1 MKSFKVLPKNKDIQL
16 LKRLLPFAKKERK
29 TFAIALALLPFLA
42 SASAVQPLLV
52 QKAIDGPISSGNLE
66 PLSLKEA
73 IDSMLA
79 GNIDALPLYVYVWL
93 LVASLLVQIV
103 FQSVQGFLVQKAG
116 QKMTASIRQN
126 LFDHVLSLSS
136 NYFSKMPVGKLI
148 TRLTSD
154 VEALGDV
161 FSTGAVGVISDLFAI
176 VVVLGF
182 MAALNPWLA
191 LILFIWLI
199 PITVMVLYFQRR
211 YRAATFRSREELSS
225 LNAILQ
231 ENILGINVVQLF
243 RREKRN
249 NEYYSQVNNRY
260 IKALDETILFDS
272 SISALMEWAGLIGI
286 ALLLWFGGIQALD
299 KTITLGVL
307 LAFIQYAQRLFNPI
321 RQITEKFTVFQSGFT
336 SIERLSAIL
345 DEPVEIKDIENP
357 QHLPLAEAKGK
368 ITFEHVSLAY
378 KEDETV
384 LKNLNFTIKPGEK
397 VALVGPTGAGKSS
410 IIRLL
415 SRLYEPSEGR
425 ILIDGVDITQV
436 TQAELRNYVGV
447 ILQDGFLFS
456 GDVASNIALGDEYA
470 QEKIEDAARRM
481 NVDSFIQQLPQG
493 YQTEIRERGN
503 NLSSGQKQL
512 LAFARAAVRYPPIL
526 VLDEATASLDVST
539 EALVQEALDRLLEGR
554 TAIIIAHRLTTIR
567 NVDRIL
573 VLKRGELVE
582 EGNHDQL
589 MQQNGL
595 YASLYRLQMLA
606 A

>member
-1 MKSFKVLPKNKDIQL
+1 VKSFKVLPKNKDIQL
-16 LKRLLPFAKKERK
+16 LKRLLPFAKKEWK
-29 TFAIALALLPFLA
+29 TFAIALALLPFL
-42 SASAVQPLLV
+42 SGASAVQPLLV
-52 QKAIDGPISSGNLE
+52 QKAIDGPISTGDLDG
-66 PLSLKEA
+66 LHL
-73 IDSMLA
+73 
-79 GNIDALPLYVYVWL
+79 YVWL
-93 LVASLLVQIV
+93 LAASLLVQII

-116 QKMTASIRQN
+116 QKMTASIRQS
-126 LFDHVLSLSS
+126 LFNHVLSLSS

-161 FSTGAVGVISDLFAI
+161 FSTGAVGVVSDLFSI

-191 LILFIWLI
+191 LILFVWLI

-211 YRAATFRSREELSS
+211 YREATYRSREELSS
-225 LNAILQ
+225 LNAVLQ

-249 NEYYSQVNNRY
+249 SEQYGQVNNRY
-260 IKALDETILFDS
+260 IKALDETIFFDS
-272 SISALMEWAGLIGI
+272 SISAVMEWAGLIGI
-286 ALLLWFGGIQALD
+286 SLLLWFGGIQVVD
-299 KTITLGVL
+299 SSITFGVL

-345 DEPVEIKDIENP
+345 DEPIEIKDIENP
-357 QHLPLAEAKGK
+357 QHLPLAEARGE

-384 LKNLNFTIKPGEK
+384 LKDLNFTIKPGEK

-481 NVDSFIQQLPQG
+481 NVDSFIQRLPQG

-539 EALVQEALDRLLEGR
+539 EALVQEALDRLLEER

>member
-1 MKSFKVLPKNKDIQL
+1 MKSFKILPKNKDIQL
-16 LKRLLPFAKKERK
+16 LKRLLPFAKKEWK
-29 TFAIALALLPFLA
+29 TFAIALALLPFLS

-52 QKAIDGPISSGNLE
+52 QKAIDGPIATGNLDG
-66 PLSLKEA
+66 LHQ
-73 IDSMLA
+73 
-79 GNIDALPLYVYVWL
+79 YVWL
-93 LVASLLVQIV
+93 LAASLLIQIV

-126 LFDHVLSLSS
+126 LFNHVLSLSS

-161 FSTGAVGVISDLFAI
+161 FSTGAVGVISDFFSIL
-176 VVVLGF
+176 VVLGF

-191 LILFIWLI
+191 LVLFIWLI
-199 PITVMVLYFQRR
+199 PITAMVLYFQKR
-211 YRAATFRSREELSS
+211 YRAATYRSREELSS
-225 LNAILQ
+225 LNAVLQ

-243 RREKRN
+243 RREKQN
-249 NEYYSQVNNRY
+249 NESYGQVNQRY

-272 SISALMEWAGLIGI
+272 SISAIMEWAGLVGI
-286 ALLLWFGGIQALD
+286 ALLLWFGGIKALD
-299 KTITLGVL
+299 NSITFGVL
-307 LAFIQYAQRLFNPI
+307 VAFIQYAQRLFNPI

-345 DEPVEIKDIENP
+345 DEPIEIKDPENP
-357 QHLPLAEAKGK
+357 QHLPLAEAKGE
-368 ITFEHVSLAY
+368 ITFDNVSLAY

-456 GDVASNIALGDEYA
+456 GDVASNIALGDEYSR
-470 QEKIEDAARRM
+470 EEVEDAAHRM
-481 NVDSFIQQLPQG
+481 NVDSFIQRLPQG

-512 LAFARAAVRYPPIL
+512 LAFARAAIRYPPIL

-582 EGNHDQL
+582 EGSHDQL